1 MGINPAA
8 FVGTGQNSGFVAPIE
23 CLLPNRFS
31 GLIPQDLQSC
41 LGHQLPYEILQIL
54 CDRHRA
60 SGVRHRA
67 VPAGLLFSP
76 TSPNSDVW
84 YGVYKKLAVSENTNT
99 GAMSLGPVIGEVTG
113 FLA

>member
-1 MGINPAA
+1 MTE
-8 FVGTGQNSGFVAPIE
+8 FV
-23 CLLPNRFS
+23 
-31 GLIPQDLQSC
+31 SC
-41 LGHQLPYEILQIL
+41 FEPKAMSHKFNPYEILQIL

-67 VPAGLLFSP
+67 VPAGPLFW
-76 TSPNSDVW
+76 SPNST
-84 YGVYKKLAVSENTNT
+84 VSENTNT